1 MFTRSIIFSVLF
13 LSLNSLAQQPTA
25 FFYTPTNSSGTLY
38 GQAQINGMSAS
49 SNDWIA
55 AFDTSG
61 NCCGASSLIINS
73 GVAYIDLVIYG
84 DDGTTPLVDEGM
96 SGSEDFTLKLYVA
109 SSGQYIDYPSNSNV
123 SYFNGWLNTNGA
135 PIPTYSNVTDIYN
148 FQTTSNVSLNL
159 NVQLCENGSTIPL
172 TGGSPSGGSYF
183 GNGVSNNMFDPTNAG
198 PGNHIITYVVNG
210 DSATSMAIVYALPDA
225 DFTIADHFCDNE
237 SSILITSVT
246 PGGNYSGSGV
256 ISNTFNPDILGAGSF
271 WISYTLT
278 DSNNCTQTENLLITV
293 NPSPDV
299 PIITQNVGVLECTSI
314 GVSYQWLDA
323 SMDPITGETNSIFT
337 PTADGTYYV
346 EVSNAN
352 CLEISEAFIFTT
364 LSVSEMDNFTI
375 HLSGGLLNVKS
386 VQPIIQILIF
396 DTVGRLVS
404 QSKEPTIDVSALK
417 EGVYLLQTNINNQIT
432 VHKVSL

>member
-1 MFTRSIIFSVLF
+1 MLTRSIIFFILF

-25 FFYTPTNSSGTLY
+25 FFYTPTNSSGILY
-38 GQAQINGMSAS
+38 GQAQINGISAS

-109 SSGQYIDYPSNSNV
+109 SSGLYVDYPSTSGV
-123 SYFNGWLNTNGA
+123 TYFNGWLNTNGA

-148 FQTTSNVSLNL
+148 FQTTSSVSLNL
-159 NVQLCENGSTIPL
+159 NIQLCENGSPTQL

-198 PGNHIITYVVNG
+198 SGNHTITYVVNG
-210 DSATSMAIVYALPDA
+210 DSASSVAIVYALPDA
-225 DFTIADHFCDNE
+225 TFTISDHFCDNE

-246 PGGNYSGSGV
+246 TGGNYSGSGI

-278 DSNNCTQTENLLITV
+278 DNNSCTQTENLLITV
-293 NPSPDV
+293 NPSPDIPV
-299 PIITQNVGVLECTSI
+299 ITQNSGILECTSI
-314 GVSYQWLDA
+314 GVTYQWLDA
-323 SMDPITGETNSIFT
+323 SMNPITGETNSTFT
-337 PTADGTYYV
+337 PASNGTYYV

-352 CLEISEAFIFTT
+352 CFSFSDAFVFST
-364 LSVSEMDNFTI
+364 LSISEMDNFSI
-375 HLSGGLLNVKS
+375 NLVGDLLKVES
-386 VQPIIQILIF
+386 VQPINQILIF
-396 DTVGRLVS
+396 DAVGRLLN
-404 QSKEPTIDVSALK
+404 QSKKSTIYISGLK
-417 EGVYLLQTNINNQIT
+417 HGVYLLEININNKIT
-432 VHKVSL
+432 THKVRL